1 MSFFNTLDQNLT
13 SVVNGD
19 PRLRQHTRSFSKL
32 RAFAPGTRA
41 AKENAAKS
49 GTLNDRGIVE
59 VGRDY
64 VKKSV
69 AFDLRQAII
78 RHRDA
83 TNKLAERRA
92 ALAKPAIDKTD
103 IVGALM
109 RRELRE
115 QFRGMDDASKTA
127 RLTIAPH
134 PDVVAAV
141 LEDTTGLLTGVSD
154 TVREAMVSAHLET
167 SAADEVAML
176 RREAE
181 VLGIVGMA
189 LEAVQKDV
197 RAELG
202 LSKDEF
208 ENWLVQVTPALN
220 GKASTEPTPD
230 VDFLVEQV
238 RALPDWDA
246 RQRVMNAVTDT
257 I

>member
-1 MSFFNTLDQNLT
+1 
-13 SVVNGD
+13 
-19 PRLRQHTRSFSKL
+19 
-32 RAFAPGTRA
+32 
-41 AKENAAKS
+41 
-49 GTLNDRGIVE
+49 
-59 VGRDY
+59 
-64 VKKSV
+64 
-69 AFDLRQAII
+69 
-78 RHRDA
+78 
-83 TNKLAERRA
+83 
-92 ALAKPAIDKTD
+92 
-103 IVGALM
+103 M

-257 I
+257 ICFANGRLVSVLERRKPGGRRRCSPAGTAKTG